1 METVLIKNPTEFDIP
16 VKTEIKSIVGI
27 ELDENITVESVP
39 ESEIQSELPVKNE
52 PEANVLMMS
61 EPEAVWIKSEHETGQ
76 ETELEFEEMKIEGC
90 KVRIRDVPIPKFEP
104 IPVPIPILN
113 FKAKPI
119 PILNRYR
126 YLNFLVLKLF
136 MYFTNIMFNKS
147 LLYSYMIFVPYR
159 LLVCIIKLIINYNTF
174 NSI

>member
-1 METVLIKNPTEFDIP
+1 MTFVRATRIFRVIGRQ
-16 VKTEIKSIVGI
+16 SIVY
-27 ELDENITVESVP
+27 
-39 ESEIQSELPVKNE
+39 
-52 PEANVLMMS
+52 
-61 EPEAVWIKSEHETGQ
+61 
-76 ETELEFEEMKIEGC
+76 
-90 KVRIRDVPIPKFEP
+90 IRDVPIPKFEP

>member
-1 METVLIKNPTEFDIP
+1 MNLKKLF
-16 VKTEIKSIVGI
+16 S
-27 ELDENITVESVP
+27 LITVMEVG
-39 ESEIQSELPVKNE
+39 SETHNVFEAIFSED
-52 PEANVLMMS
+52 
-61 EPEAVWIKSEHETGQ
+61 
-76 ETELEFEEMKIEGC
+76 IE
-90 KVRIRDVPIPKFEP
+90 IRDVPIPKFEP

-119 PILNRYR
+119 PILNRYRYR